1 MHTKSPP
8 DRHRPEQLCGTMPDV
23 TEDPVP
29 TRRRRRRAV
38 WRAGVGISRTDD
50 PAAAT
55 AATPEVDDAAVQPRP
70 APPPERPGPT
80 AVPTPSPAAIPGPA
94 SSAAATEAKPP
105 NKRRRTDPTERGLRD
120 LVGAGPS
127 QLGPVR
133 AMRARDANRP
143 TAEDLTE
150 AEQDVAIV
158 RRHWKPPPT

>member
-8 DRHRPEQLCGTMPDV
+8 DRHRLDELCGTMPDV
-23 TEDPVP
+23 TADPVP
-29 TRRRRRRAV
+29 PRRRRRRAV

-50 PAAAT
+50 PAAVT

-80 AVPTPSPAAIPGPA
+80 AAPAPTSGAAPNAPG
-94 SSAAATEAKPP
+94 TEAKLPS
-105 NKRRRTDPTERGLRD
+105 KRRRTDPTERGLRD

-143 TAEDLTE
+143 TAEDLAE

-158 RRHWKPPPT
+158 RRHWKPPPTS

>member
-1 MHTKSPP
+1 
-8 DRHRPEQLCGTMPDV
+8 MPDV

-29 TRRRRRRAV
+29 PRRRRRRAV

-55 AATPEVDDAAVQPRP
+55 AATPEVDDAAVPPRP

-80 AVPTPSPAAIPGPA
+80 AAPARSPAPNPVPGSA
-94 SSAAATEAKPP
+94 SSEKPP
-105 NKRRRTDPTERGLRD
+105 TTRRRTDPTERGLRD

-143 TAEDLTE
+143 TAEDLAE

-158 RRHWKPPPT
+158 RRHWKPPN

>member
-1 MHTKSPP
+1 LN
-8 DRHRPEQLCGTMPDV
+8 E
-23 TEDPVP
+23 
-29 TRRRRRRAV
+29 
-38 WRAGVGISRTDD
+38 
-50 PAAAT
+50 
-55 AATPEVDDAAVQPRP
+55 
-70 APPPERPGPT
+70 
-80 AVPTPSPAAIPGPA
+80 
-94 SSAAATEAKPP
+94 KPP
-105 NKRRRTDPTERGLRD
+105 IKRRRTDPTERGLRD